1 MCSTIAHGGVGCP
14 RRVGE
19 VCNPRVT
26 DHPPAVPDSEMAADP
41 QPASRAVAHRAA
53 FRATYPF
60 PLDPFQEEAIDVL
73 TRGESVMVAA
83 PTGTGKTVVAEYAV
97 FDAMARQG
105 RVLYTT
111 PIKALS
117 NQKYR
122 DLHARYGD
130 AVGLLTGDVTL
141 NPRAPVLVMT
151 TEVVRNMLIQAP
163 WEMDTVDVIVFDEI
177 HFLAD
182 PERGTT
188 WEEAIIL
195 CPEHIQ
201 LVCLSATVSNAPEI
215 AAWIGRTHRPI
226 HLITHAERAVP
237 LALYYYLDGAL
248 HLVIDRAGR
257 QVADFPETGGEA
269 RRYWRG
275 QTWEEDALDLPPER
289 AEPTPT
295 EIVFALSRHDLLP
308 AIYFQ
313 FSRKECEVWAQH
325 LAAAGTEFVAPA
337 AGAWIEAV
345 IAAHLAPMTEADRQ
359 LGQVAQVTRL
369 VRRGIGVH
377 HAGLLPVLKQLVET
391 LFTSGHLRVVYATDT
406 LALGVN
412 MPARTCVI
420 GRMSKYDGRRRRPL
434 IPNEFQQMSGR
445 AGRRG
450 MDTIGHV
457 VVPYSPQLSF
467 AEMLRIATGDL
478 HPVRSAFTV
487 RYNTVLNLWDPPQ
500 GERVRQLL
508 GESLLQYQT
517 NRRVRDSELDLMALD
532 ERLANIP
539 RGCLLGYEGGDDLL
553 EEYRSLAR
561 ALRSAQTQER
571 RARED
576 EERGQRIADDRP
588 WKEPTRHVL
597 RQVFRTLPVGAMIHV
612 RERGWGLYLGRPV
625 ETERASIGRF
635 LFGLTEDG
643 APLAVHDVAEYRQ
656 IDHLP
661 APQAAIA
668 VPETLLIVPEDAA
681 EVASLL
687 PAAEWARLRAAIR
700 DLALPDLDGWL
711 AEYRAARLAVQRE
724 ELDAARAVTRTAH
737 DAVRRLS
744 AHVARHVC
752 DACPV
757 RDEHRQN
764 LGLQERLGRERQA
777 VAERVAHDALADDAQ
792 TRNLIRGIAA
802 VLHQFGF
809 LHRGYTTP
817 KADLLADIFD
827 TNGLLIAEMVDR
839 GWLDAL
845 APEDLAEVFA
855 WFAYDRDARFENTF
869 DLPRHLTA
877 IREWLNDLTHALLV
891 AERRAGL
898 SITTGYHPLFYGALR
913 AWCRGAAMDRVV
925 EKIGLSEGDVV
936 LSFTKCLDIMRQV
949 RTMLATVRPDSA
961 LIGRLAEAERLTRRG
976 IVEQSYTI
984 GFMPV
989 VVHGEE
995 GGNEKADGREKRQ
1008 EARRPKAE

>member
-1 MCSTIAHGGVGCP
+1 MTDQPSPSPDTPDAAATDAPP
-14 RRVGE
+14 R
-19 VCNPRVT
+19 
-26 DHPPAVPDSEMAADP
+26 AA
-41 QPASRAVAHRAA
+41 ANLAA

-60 PLDPFQEEAIDVL
+60 PLDPFQEEAIDL
-73 TRGESVMVAA
+73 LMRGESVMVAA
-83 PTGTGKTVVAEYAV
+83 PTGTGKTIVAEYAV

-117 NQKYR
+117 NQKFR
-122 DLHARYGD
+122 DLRARYGD

-163 WEMDTVDVIVFDEI
+163 WEMDTVDAIVFDEI

-215 AAWIGRTHRPI
+215 AAWISRTHRPI
-226 HLITHAERAVP
+226 HLITHRERAVP
-237 LALYYYLDGAL
+237 LALYYYLDGGL
-248 HLVIDRAGR
+248 SLVIDRAGR
-257 QVADFPETGGEA
+257 QVADFPEIGGEA

-275 QTWEEDALDLPPER
+275 QTWGEEDALDRPPER
-289 AEPTPT
+289 TEPTPT
-295 EIVFALSRHDLLP
+295 EIVLALRKQDLLP

-313 FSRKECEVWAQH
+313 FSRKDCEVWAQH
-325 LAAAGTEFVAPA
+325 LAASGTEFVAPS

-345 IAAHLAPMTEADRQ
+345 IEAHLGTLAPEDRQ
-359 LGQVAQVTRL
+359 LGQVAQITRL
-369 VRRGIGVH
+369 VRRGIGYH

-391 LFTSGHLRVVYATDT
+391 LFTSGHMQVVYATDT

-450 MDTIGHV
+450 MDAIGHV
-457 VVPYSPQLSF
+457 VVPYSPQVSF
-467 AEMLRIATGDL
+467 SEMLAIATGDL
-478 HPVRSAFTV
+478 HPVRSAFTM

-517 NRRVRDSELDLMALD
+517 NRRVRDSELDLMELD
-532 ERLANIP
+532 ERIANVS

-571 RARED
+571 RAREE
-576 EERGQRIADDRP
+576 EERGLRVADDRP

-612 RERGWGLYLGRPV
+612 RDRGWGVYLGRPADAD
-625 ETERASIGRF
+625 RASIGRF
-635 LFGLTEDG
+635 LFGLTSAA
-643 APLAVHDVAEYRQ
+643 APLAVNDVMEYRQ

-661 APQAAIA
+661 APESAIA
-668 VPETLLIVPEDAA
+668 VPDALLGVPEGTED
-681 EVASLL
+681 VSPLL
-687 PAAEWARLRAAIR
+687 PEAERARIRAAIR
-700 DLALPDLDGWL
+700 DLGLPDLDGWL
-711 AEYRAARLAVQRE
+711 AEHRAARLAMQHE
-724 ELDAARAVTRTAH
+724 EMGAALATTRAAH
-737 DAVRRLS
+737 DAAVRLS
-744 AHVARHVC
+744 EQVERHVC

-764 LGLQERLGRERQA
+764 LSLQERLGRERQA
-777 VAERVAHDALADDAQ
+777 LADRVANDALADDAQ

-827 TNGLLIAEMVDR
+827 TNGLLIAEMTDR
-839 GWLDAL
+839 GWLDDL
-845 APEDLAEVFA
+845 APEDLAEVFS

-877 IREWLNDLTHALLV
+877 IREWLDDLTHGVLV

-898 SITTGYHPLFYGALR
+898 TITTGYHPLFYGALR

-925 EKIGLSEGDVV
+925 EKVGLGEGDVV

-949 RTMLATVRPDSA
+949 RTMLATVRPDSP
-961 LIGRLAEAERLTRRG
+961 LIGRLAQAERLTRRG

-989 VVHGEE
+989 VVPGEE
-995 GGNEKADGREKRQ
+995 GRDEKAEGREKNQEGRRQ
-1008 EARRPKAE
+1008 KAE